1 LTRNA
6 CMTMIYNTKTNK
18 SSLQE
23 EGFDVLNWL
32 ICPLPAP
39 VSFQKKSL
47 VHTAFY
53 QIQSVTPIFFLFF
66 YHTQQEREGLMMIA
80 T

>member
-1 LTRNA
+1 
-6 CMTMIYNTKTNK
+6 MTMIYNTKTNK

-53 QIQSVTPIFFLFF
+53 HSSFFFI
-66 YHTQQEREGLMMIA
+66 HTHTHTTGKRKVDNDRLIA